1 MLTIVLGIGAL
12 VVGAVLTLWLLAFA
26 LLRDVPS
33 GQIRLVTWFHGRTR
47 IYRGPAKSREFP
59 VLSTGATIPITPINV
74 ALELADQ
81 TLDSSASGGLGPVEV
96 RAAVTAIVSVGDH
109 DAMVR
114 TAATTFFTKGAAEQA
129 DTLRDLVSS
138 AGARALNL
146 LGHDQLF
153 DAVPAGDATL
163 VEREG
168 HPLAV
173 MTRHVASREL
183 ADLGLVLRS
192 LYVKSISSGL
202 VESKRRV
209 ADAEAKAS
217 AEIAVAQQARRARE
231 AQLESER
238 AISDRER
245 ELEQARSDNAGLI
258 AQAKARQQTIEAEAN
273 AQRVRAEAEAAQ
285 EALRGAQFGLA
296 LDEALRITKIAA
308 AQADG
313 FRKVNAT
320 IREGGDSYFRYR
332 LIEML
337 PQLTPAIAQALAN
350 ANLASGAKG
359 DGAPPA
365 LATSGVTEVIQS
377 ALAGQLAQ
385 VEGLTI
391 PPNHR
396 PGRHGGRVAVRKRPS
411 G

>member
-1 MLTIVLGIGAL
+1 MLTIVLGLGAL
-12 VVGAVLTLWLLAFA
+12 VVGAALTLWLVAFA

-33 GQIRLVTWFHGRTR
+33 GQIRLVTWFHGPTR

-59 VLSTGATIPITPINV
+59 VLSTGTSISNTPINV
-74 ALELADQ
+74 ALDLSEL
-81 TLDSSASGGLGPVEV
+81 TLDGAAAGGLGPVGV
-96 RAAVTAIVSVGDH
+96 RASITAIVSVGDH
-109 DAMVR
+109 DTMVR
-114 TAATTFFTKGAAEQA
+114 TAATSFFAKAVTEQA

-138 AGARALNL
+138 SGARALNL

-163 VEREG
+163 AEREG

-173 MTRHVASREL
+173 MTRHTASREL

-192 LYVKSISSGL
+192 LYVKSIASGL
-202 VESKRRV
+202 VDAKRRAV
-209 ADAEAKAS
+209 DAEAQAS
-217 AEIAVAQQARRARE
+217 ADIAVAQQARRARE
-231 AQLESER
+231 AQLESDR

-258 AQAKARQQTIEAEAN
+258 AHAKARQQAIEAETN

-313 FRKVNAT
+313 FRKVNET

-337 PQLTPAIAQALAN
+337 PKLTPAIAQALAN
-350 ANLASGAKG
+350 ANLVSANG
-359 DGAPPA
+359 DGTPA
-365 LATSGVTEVIQS
+365 ALLTSGVTEVIQS
-377 ALAGQLAQ
+377 ALAGQLGSVGKLIDEPDRGNSAK
-385 VEGLTI
+385 
-391 PPNHR
+391 PAK
-396 PGRHGGRVAVRKRPS
+396 VAVRKRQT

>member
-12 VVGAVLTLWLLAFA
+12 VVGVGLTLWLVAFA

-33 GQIRLVTWFHGRTR
+33 GQIRLVTWFHGHSRL
-47 IYRGPAKSREFP
+47 YRGPAKSREFP
-59 VLSTGATIPITPINV
+59 VFSTGTTIQSVPINV
-74 ALELADQ
+74 ALEIADQ
-81 TLDSSASGGLGPVEV
+81 TIDAAASGGPGPVGV
-96 RAAVTAIVSVGDH
+96 HASVTAMVSVGDH
-109 DAMVR
+109 DAMIR
-114 TAATTFFTKGAAEQA
+114 TAATSFFTKGAAEQA
-129 DTLRDLVSS
+129 DTLRDLMTS

-146 LGHDQLF
+146 LRHDQLF
-153 DAVPAGDATL
+153 AAVPADDATL
-163 VEREG
+163 AEREG

-202 VESKRRV
+202 VEAKRRAV
-209 ADAEAKAS
+209 DAEAKAS
-217 AEIAVAQQARRARE
+217 AEIAVALELRRARE
-231 AQLESER
+231 AQLDSER

-245 ELEQARSDNAGLI
+245 ELEQARSENAGLI
-258 AQAKARQQTIEAEAN
+258 AQAKAKQQQIEAEAN
-273 AQRVRAEAEAAQ
+273 AQRVRVEAEAAQ

-313 FRKVNAT
+313 FRKVNET

-337 PQLTPAIAQALAN
+337 PKLTPAIAQALAN
-350 ANLASGAKG
+350 ANLVAATG
-359 DGAPPA
+359 DAAAPTV
-365 LATSGVTEVIQS
+365 ATNGVTAVIQS
-377 ALAGQLAQ
+377 ALAGQLAS
-385 VEGLTI
+385 VENLTD
-391 PPNHR
+391 PSNHR
-396 PGRHGGRVAVRKRPS
+396 PGRQGGRVSVRKRPP

>member
-1 MLTIVLGIGAL
+1 MIVLGLVGLVVAL
-12 VVGAVLTLWLLAFA
+12 VLLSWLVAFA

-33 GQIRLVTWFHGRTR
+33 GQIRLVTWFYGRTR
-47 IYRGPAKSREFP
+47 ITRGPGKSKELP
-59 VLSTGATIPITPINV
+59 VFTTGTTISSVPVNV
-74 ALELADQ
+74 ALELTDQ
-81 TLDSSASGGLGPVEV
+81 TSDGVEV
-96 RAAVTAIVSVGDH
+96 RAAVTALVSVGDH
-109 DAMVR
+109 DAMFQ
-114 TAATTFFTKGAAEQA
+114 AAAQNFFTKPAAGQSE
-129 DTLRDLVSS
+129 TLQDLLAS
-138 AGARALNL
+138 AGVRALNL
-146 LGHDQLF
+146 LRHDQLF
-153 DAVPAGDATL
+153 AVVPAEDATL
-163 VEREG
+163 AEREG

-173 MTRHVASREL
+173 MTRHVAAREL

-192 LYVKSISSGL
+192 LYVKSIASP
-202 VESKRRV
+202 VVDAKRREV
-209 ADAEAKAS
+209 EAATR
-217 AEIAVAQQARRARE
+217 AGAAIAVAHETRRARE
-231 AQLESER
+231 AELEAER

-258 AQAKARQQTIEAEAN
+258 AQAKARQQAVEAEAN

-313 FRKVNAT
+313 FRKVNDT

-337 PQLTPAIAQALAN
+337 PKLTPAIAQALAN
-350 ANLASGAKG
+350 ANLVSAKG
-359 DGAPPA
+359 DGTAPA

-377 ALAGQLAQ
+377 ALADQLATADRIG
-385 VEGLTI
+385 E

-396 PGRHGGRVAVRKRPS
+396 PARTSGRVSVRKRQP

>member
-1 MLTIVLGIGAL
+1 MLTIALGIGGVL
-12 VVGAVLTLWLLAFA
+12 LGAVLASWLVAFA

-47 IYRGPAKSREFP
+47 IYHGPAKSWEFP
-59 VLSTGATIPITPINV
+59 VLSTGTMIPSVPINV
-74 ALELADQ
+74 ALDLIDQ
-81 TLDSSASGGLGPVEV
+81 TVDAVAVHASG
-96 RAAVTAIVSVGDH
+96 TAIVSVGDP

-114 TAATTFFTKGAAEQA
+114 TSATSFFTKGAAEQA
-129 DTLRDLVSS
+129 DTLRDLMVS
-138 AGARALNL
+138 AGVRALNL
-146 LGHDQLF
+146 LRHDQLF
-153 DAVPAGDATL
+153 AAVPAEDATSA
-163 VEREG
+163 EREG

-173 MTRHVASREL
+173 MTRHAAAREL

-192 LYVKSISSGL
+192 LYVKSISSEL
-202 VESKRRV
+202 VEAKRRAV
-209 ADAEAKAS
+209 DAEARAS
-217 AEIAVAQQARRARE
+217 ADIAVAQQTRRARE
-231 AQLESER
+231 AQLESDR

-245 ELEQARSDNAGLI
+245 ELEQARTENAGLI
-258 AQAKARQQTIEAEAN
+258 AQAKAKQQAIEAEAN

-313 FRKVNAT
+313 FRKVNDT

-337 PQLTPAIAQALAN
+337 PKLTPAIAQALAN
-350 ANLASGAKG
+350 ANLVSAKG
-359 DGAPPA
+359 DGAAPPA

-377 ALAGQLAQ
+377 ALAGQLAS
-385 VEGLTI
+385 VDALAD
-391 PPNHR
+391 PPNHHHA
-396 PGRHGGRVAVRKRPS
+396 RHGRGSSRKRQPD
-411 G
+411 